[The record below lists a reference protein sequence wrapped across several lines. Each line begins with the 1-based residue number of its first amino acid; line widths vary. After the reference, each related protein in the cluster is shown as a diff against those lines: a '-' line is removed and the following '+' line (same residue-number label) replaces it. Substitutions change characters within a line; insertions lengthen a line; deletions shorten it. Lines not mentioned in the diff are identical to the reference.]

1 MPLIAATTRPLAA
14 ARPVLLPALLGLA
27 LASTGCRRLPD
38 TIPYEAHILEA
49 KQDPTEGYR
58 ITELAGAELKL
69 DGKAVGT
76 IEARPGD
83 KVAAYARWSGP
94 KSSLRPTLN
103 GSYSVTVHG
112 PCGPVDVAADEG
124 PSPAWKEM
132 SDSTV
137 AKRIDEDRFF
147 TIFVKVALPARTDVY
162 VDWGSASGVLKV
174 GAVTIPPGTKTSK
187 LALGG
192 CKAAPEVTLD
202 GRPLGTLDLS
212 AKASLVTLEPDVCH
226 VFEEVGYGDMKA
238 KMPSKFLPAKGV
250 VGLPERPGYV
260 FESAPSTVKLYRG
273 STGTRATELVRASC
287 R

>member
-1 MPLIAATTRPLAA
+1 MPTPQPTRPSAA
-14 ARPVLLPALLGLA
+14 PPLLSVALLGLA
-27 LASTGCRRLPD
+27 LASTGCRRLPE

-49 KQDPTEGYR
+49 KQDALEGYR
-58 ITELAGAELKL
+58 INELAGAELKL
-69 DGKAVGT
+69 DGKVVGT
-76 IEARPGD
+76 IEARPND
-83 KVAAYARWSGP
+83 KVVSYARWSGP
-94 KSSLRPTLN
+94 KSSLRPALN
-103 GSYSVTVHG
+103 GSYSVTING
-112 PCGPVDVAADEG
+112 PCGPFDVAAEEG

-147 TIFVKVALPARTDVY
+147 TIFVKVALPARTEVY
-162 VDWGSASGVLKV
+162 VDWGSATGTLKV

-187 LALGG
+187 IALGG
-192 CKAAPEVTLD
+192 CSAPPTVSLD
-202 GRPLGTLDLS
+202 GRPLGVLDLS

-238 KMPSKFLPAKGV
+238 KMPTKFLPAKGV
-250 VGLPERPGYV
+250 VALPERPGYV

-273 STGTRATELVRASC
+273 STGTRATELLRASC